1 MYYLKTFWW
10 QKPWE
15 KGNSKIE
22 ILAGSTLMSRFHVGF
37 EIALPLVHVYGD
49 GVTVSVAGVLL
60 VGVAWSFKC
69 D

>member
-1 MYYLKTFWW
+1 MAKTMRKNNLKI
-10 QKPWE
+10 Q
-15 KGNSKIE
+15 